1 MPHFSDGFIAP
12 SKIALTSPWVFSA
25 LCCIFITPLTSY
37 ADIKLDSLKQPMPVM
52 VQESLST
59 AVSPLQM
66 PVTVTVPDAIHWKDS
81 VIPAQTRLHGTLTQ
95 NTQPKRWG
103 RPARMVVTITS
114 VTFPLQPVKALARP
128 MTMTLGLNPYET
140 RRSLATRQLFIT
152 GVSRA
157 ATIPLYLTTGLGGM
171 AIGGIGSG
179 IGAMMG
185 VGQELQKDDAYDT
198 RSTGRRVAV
207 GALRGATGIPT
218 YVSLLK
224 KNSPLNYQA
233 EELAMAAL
241 EKPLWK
247 ALFQPCTIPKTN

>member
-1 MPHFSDGFIAP
+1 MLHFFDGLMSPAKFILVRTWGFTA
-12 SKIALTSPWVFSA
+12 V
-25 LCCIFITPLTSY
+25 CCAFMVPLVGYT
-37 ADIKLDSLKQPMPVM
+37 DIELDSLKQPVPVM

-59 AVSPLQM
+59 AVSPLQT
-66 PVTVTVPDAIHWKDS
+66 PVMLTVPDSIHWKES
-81 VIPAQTRLHGTLTQ
+81 VIPAQTKLHGTLTQ

-103 RPARMVVTITS
+103 RPARMVVTVTS
-114 VTFPLQPVKALARP
+114 VTFPLQSVKTLSRP
-128 MTMTLGLNPYET
+128 MTITLGLNPYET
-140 RRSLATRQLFIT
+140 RGSLATRQLFIT

-157 ATIPLYLTTGLGGM
+157 ATIPLYISTGLGGV

-179 IGAMMG
+179 IGAVVG

-218 YVSLLK
+218 FVALVKKGDPLL
-224 KNSPLNYQA
+224 YQA

-247 ALFQPCTIPKTN
+247 ALLQPCTIDHP